1 MKRPAIT
8 AMTGAA
14 AIVLLAGACS
24 SAPTKTTGTET
35 FQGTATGATVIANS
49 TTYPLKFTGPVTATA
64 TWTTPSGNADKVTT
78 TFKTTAGNLVVNA
91 DVNANNPAT
100 TVDAS
105 TCLAKF
111 TITGTY
117 TVDGAQSTDK
127 FKGATGHGTI
137 KERRPGISAE
147 AEQRQ
152 VQRGQQRAAAGRWR
166 AVHLLRL
173 RAAHGLVLR
182 CPTAPARPAPSGRP
196 CRECGGP

>member
-14 AIVLLAGACS
+14 AVVLLAAACS
-24 SAPTKTTGTET
+24 SSPTKTTGTET
-35 FQGTATGATVIANS
+35 FQGTATGATVIASS

-64 TWTTPSGNADKVTT
+64 TWTTPSSNADKVTT

-111 TITGTY
+111 TISGTY
-117 TVDGAQSTDK
+117 AVDGAQSTDK

-137 KERRPGISAE
+137 KDVVQAYLPKLVSNGKCNE
-147 AEQRQ
+147 ANNAQPL
-152 VQRGQQRAAAGRWR
+152 AAG
-166 AVHLLRL
+166 AQSTFY
-173 RAAHGLVLR
+173 A
-182 CPTAPARPAPSGRP
+182 SGP
-196 CRECGGP
+196 LTVSS

>member
-1 MKRPAIT
+1 
-8 AMTGAA
+8 MTGAA

-49 TTYPLKFTGPVTATA
+49 TTYPLKFTGPV
-64 TWTTPSGNADKVTT
+64 PGGNADKVTT

-117 TVDGAQSTDK
+117 TVDGAKSSGK
-127 FKGATGHGTI
+127 FKDATGHGTV
-137 KERRPGISAE
+137 KDAVQAYLPKLSNGKCNE
-147 AEQRQ
+147 ANNAQPL
-152 VQRGQQRAAAGRWR
+152 AAG
-166 AVHLLRL
+166 AQSTFY
-173 RAAHGLVLR
+173 A
-182 CPTAPARPAPSGRP
+182 SGP
-196 CRECGGP
+196 LTVSS